1 MNLKAPL
8 FLVLSAT
15 SLLAVD
21 SVVTFNELHYHPAG
35 ADESGEWIELH
46 NQMSINVDLSG
57 WRLASGINFTLPEG
71 TTIPGQGYLLIA
83 KDPSHPSLVGK
94 NALGP
99 YPASLSNGGERL
111 NLYSR
116 SDRLMDRVE
125 YDDSGEWPVASDGS
139 GTTLAKREGQLL
151 SGESASWTASLQV
164 GGTPG
169 TTNFPVENSPIPH
182 PSVTEDV
189 PWSYFDSN
197 SAPPA
202 DWNTTAFDDTSWET
216 GSGPFGNT
224 TVGPP
229 VLTVT
234 DHLVARFRASDLGL
248 RSGQI
253 VSTWTDAATSDGQSQ
268 NATAGGNPT
277 FQANLTPSGEP
288 VVRFDGNDEL
298 RTSIGPGI
306 PGTSGFVYFAVVRAN
321 AAPASGSVTDGA
333 GAYLWD
339 RALTGG
345 GNPLVSLKADNGRFG
360 FQKRYDN
367 GSGLGGPVSSSSI
380 STRDF
385 QVVALRRKTSSNQF
399 EIWVDGVLEST
410 DADSGTSL
418 THDPI
423 NIGRHATNTAG
434 GFVGDIAEIL
444 IYEEELSDAELEM
457 VGSYLENRYGLE
469 TAYPGTTVN
478 TETSATA
485 NTSYYRQE
493 FNFNGNPANTSIL
506 LDAQFSDGAVFYLNG
521 MEIHRENLPAGTITH
536 GTSALS
542 DHPTPS
548 STGVLTLPSS
558 ALVRGPNVLAVS
570 LHSAS
575 GETTTAFAST
585 LEGTE
590 LPASLEDSQGLV
602 FSEISSALDA
612 SFFVEVQ
619 NPTAS
624 PINTDG
630 YLLEISGNTPAFIPL
645 PVTTLNPGDFL
656 VLDQIQLGQIP
667 SDNDKLFLFTPGNTS
682 VSDAKRVTN
691 RLRGCSTAYPDLW
704 LFPKISTPGS
714 ANVFSFEDS
723 IVINEICYNAPS
735 SDPSPGTPP
744 TKEVTPVVT
753 LDSPWRYNESGADL
767 GSNWASTSHPVG
779 GNWQSGPAPL
789 AYDTGLGSPIATLLT
804 DPSANLPRVVT
815 YYFETDFTLT
825 PEEATSLSG
834 LSLTHVIDDGAI
846 IYLNGLEIDRVNM
859 PTGPVTASTFADAGV
874 GDAVFVGP
882 YSVALSP
889 GIAVAGANRVSVEV
903 HQSTLNSSDVAFNL
917 AVQAEF
923 TTDPGTP
930 AIPALPGDEQ
940 WIEIFNRGPSTIDL
954 TGWNFSEGI
963 GFTFP
968 DHTRLASGEYLVI
981 AKDPAALAAAHPGLV
996 PLGPY
1001 VGSLSRNGE
1010 TITLRDSFNN
1020 PADRLRYFDGGRWP
1034 AQADAAGS
1042 TLELIDPDADN
1053 ALPAAWS
1060 ASNEISRTSWQTYT
1074 FRATASPSTIGPDN
1088 QWRDFVLGMLE
1099 EGEVLI
1105 DDLTVTENP
1114 DGSAVS
1120 FITDGTFETG
1130 NLSSWRALGSHRE
1143 VSIMVDP
1150 SDPGNKVLHLRATG
1164 STGHMHNHLETTL
1177 LNNESVVNGQEYEVS
1192 FRARWLSG
1200 CPLLHTRLYFNR
1212 IPHTFRLDRPD
1223 VLGTPGQANS
1233 TLVTNAGPT
1242 SENLTHFPVVPA
1254 PGESTRISL
1263 DLSDPDGI
1271 ASAILHYR
1279 VEGGAFSTVTMT
1291 ESNGTWS
1298 GHIPGQSSGRVV
1310 QFYVT
1315 ATDSLGASNFIPRS
1329 GPDSRAMFEVEDNR
1343 AATTGINNVRIV
1355 MDPADQAWMHTP
1367 RNVMSNGRIPCTVI
1381 DQEKRIYYDAGARI
1395 KGSQRA
1401 RTQNNRVGFNL
1412 GFPKDQL
1419 FRNVHRTI
1427 AIDRSEGQIV
1437 GQREL
1442 LFDLMSTSSGG
1453 IPGEHNDLCYLI
1465 SPNPTH
1471 TSAAILQMARFGSVF
1486 LADQFENGEDGTVY
1500 EYELIYYPTT
1510 DDAQGFKLPQP
1521 DNVLGR
1527 DVDDMG
1533 DDPEN
1538 YRWTYL
1544 IKNNQ
1549 EIDDYDPAMRLGKL
1563 FSESTGNFNAQ
1574 VAEVLDVDQWLRA
1587 LAYSCAT
1594 GAGDS
1599 FYANSKHNGQF
1610 YGRPDGKI
1618 LYFPHDLDFSFNA
1631 TRSIFE
1637 NTELNRILSA
1647 SPAYRRAYL
1656 AHLYD
1661 ICSSVYNQAWMSP
1674 WTSHFDEIV
1683 PGGSVFSDDLSYI
1696 NTRSNDILNQVNS
1709 QAPAVTFSITTNSG
1723 NNFATND
1730 SPVELQ
1736 GNGWLDVEEIRL
1748 ASSSQALP
1756 MTWRSNTSWS
1766 VAIPLAAGVNPIN
1779 LEAYD
1784 RLGNLLGT
1792 DSIIV
1797 TQNGG
1802 KTLPDSS
1809 NLIVSELYYN
1819 EPGSGELTEYLEF
1832 MNIDPLATLDLT
1844 GVTLTDGISFT
1855 FPVGTTLGPNE
1866 RVVITADQVAFR
1878 QRFGAKVRIAG
1889 NYDGN
1894 LSNSGERIEISL
1906 PDGSVILAFAY
1917 DDAPPWPTEPDG
1929 GDFSLVLIDPDGN
1942 PDPNLPSNWR
1952 SSFEPGGSPGSDD
1965 TIDYADWKVSFGNP
1979 ADHADLDGDGW
1990 TVLEEFLFGGSPL
2003 TNDDLNPETHFDPST
2018 SLFALK
2024 IRRRAGVDATVTL
2037 QQSSDLQNWITS
2049 PEAALQSSQRIPG
2062 SSPPTN
2068 LQTWLVPFSRTSL
2081 YFRFKLK
2088 NH

>member
-1 MNLKAPL
+1 
-8 FLVLSAT
+8 
-15 SLLAVD
+15 
-21 SVVTFNELHYHPAG
+21 
-35 ADESGEWIELH
+35 
-46 NQMSINVDLSG
+46 
-57 WRLASGINFTLPEG
+57 
-71 TTIPGQGYLLIA
+71 
-83 KDPSHPSLVGK
+83 
-94 NALGP
+94 
-99 YPASLSNGGERL
+99 
-111 NLYSR
+111 
-116 SDRLMDRVE
+116 
-125 YDDSGEWPVASDGS
+125 
-139 GTTLAKREGQLL
+139 
-151 SGESASWTASLQV
+151 
-164 GGTPG
+164 
-169 TTNFPVENSPIPH
+169 
-182 PSVTEDV
+182 
-189 PWSYFDSN
+189 
-197 SAPPA
+197 
-202 DWNTTAFDDTSWET
+202 
-216 GSGPFGNT
+216 
-224 TVGPP
+224 
-229 VLTVT
+229 
-234 DHLVARFRASDLGL
+234 
-248 RSGQI
+248 
-253 VSTWTDAATSDGQSQ
+253 
-268 NATAGGNPT
+268 
-277 FQANLTPSGEP
+277 
-288 VVRFDGNDEL
+288 
-298 RTSIGPGI
+298 
-306 PGTSGFVYFAVVRAN
+306 
-321 AAPASGSVTDGA
+321 
-333 GAYLWD
+333 
-339 RALTGG
+339 
-345 GNPLVSLKADNGRFG
+345 
-360 FQKRYDN
+360 
-367 GSGLGGPVSSSSI
+367 
-380 STRDF
+380 
-385 QVVALRRKTSSNQF
+385 
-399 EIWVDGVLEST
+399 
-410 DADSGTSL
+410 
-418 THDPI
+418 
-423 NIGRHATNTAG
+423 
-434 GFVGDIAEIL
+434 
-444 IYEEELSDAELEM
+444 
-457 VGSYLENRYGLE
+457 
-469 TAYPGTTVN
+469 
-478 TETSATA
+478 
-485 NTSYYRQE
+485 
-493 FNFNGNPANTSIL
+493 
-506 LDAQFSDGAVFYLNG
+506 

-575 GETTTAFAST
+575 GEITTAFAST

-656 VLDQIQLGQIP
+656 FLDQIQLGQIP

-1060 ASNEISRTSWQTYT
+1060 ASNEVSRTSWQTYT

-1088 QWRDFVLGMLE
+1088 QWRDFVLGMPE

-1105 DDLTVTENP
+1105 DD
-1114 DGSAVS
+1114 
-1120 FITDGTFETG
+1120 
-1130 NLSSWRALGSHRE
+1130 
-1143 VSIMVDP
+1143 
-1150 SDPGNKVLHLRATG
+1150 
-1164 STGHMHNHLETTL
+1164 
-1177 LNNESVVNGQEYEVS
+1177 
-1192 FRARWLSG
+1192 
-1200 CPLLHTRLYFNR
+1200 
-1212 IPHTFRLDRPD
+1212 
-1223 VLGTPGQANS
+1223 
-1233 TLVTNAGPT
+1233 
-1242 SENLTHFPVVPA
+1242 
-1254 PGESTRISL
+1254 
-1263 DLSDPDGI
+1263 
-1271 ASAILHYR
+1271 
-1279 VEGGAFSTVTMT
+1279 
-1291 ESNGTWS
+1291 
-1298 GHIPGQSSGRVV
+1298 
-1310 QFYVT
+1310 VT

-1427 AIDRSEGQIV
+1427 AIDRSEGQIL

-1442 LFDLMSTSSGG
+1442 LFDLMATSSGG

-1527 DVDDMG
+1527 DLDDMG

-1599 FYANSKHNGQF
+1599 FYASSKHNGQF

-1756 MTWRSNTSWS
+1756 ITWRSNTSWS

-1792 DSIIV
+1792 DSIII

-1832 MNIDPLATLDLT
+1832 MNIDPLATLELT

-1855 FPVGTTLGPNE
+1855 FPVGTTLGPKE

-1889 NYDGN
+1889 NYD
-1894 LSNSGERIEISL
+1894 
-1906 PDGSVILAFAY
+1906 
-1917 DDAPPWPTEPDG
+1917 
-1929 GDFSLVLIDPDGN
+1929 
-1942 PDPNLPSNWR
+1942 
-1952 SSFEPGGSPGSDD
+1952 
-1965 TIDYADWKVSFGNP
+1965 GNP

-2018 SLFALK
+2018 SLFAVK
-2024 IRRRAGVDATVTL
+2024 IKRRAGVDATLTL